1 MVPSSFH
8 PERWCGYREFS
19 GCFRVTQQEIG
30 PSTTWSKH
38 EYRWR
43 MRRISEL
50 TSGDFSKLQKI
61 SVWRIFR
68 SAGPLL
74 EVRLAENSEADDA
87 HRSPARPDK
96 MYRQAF
102 PKRIV
107 QIPGMVVLFFERT
120 VPVPRASVRRSSFD
134 NQTAEEPRSTLLRFR
149 RACYRLE

>member
-68 SAGPLL
+68 SDGPLL

-107 QIPGMVVLFFERT
+107 QIPGMVVLFFERNRPGSSRVGTPQFFRQSNCRRTT
-120 VPVPRASVRRSSFD
+120 VYSVEVSS
-134 NQTAEEPRSTLLRFR
+134 RMLSS
-149 RACYRLE
+149 